1 MIYAPSSTHI
11 FLLQFVF
18 FWYHVPTLCA
28 QHTVESRR
36 QFNKCGE
43 ISIVLCCRSLINCR
57 PESIISWLTEKT
69 SEARCAAIPY
79 KRRHAN
85 AEVEWRGSGRRKRR
99 REERGRGGRREEGG
113 GSLEMKK
120 TLVSREHNVCRL
132 SDFAFATHAFNAESP
147 RASIVRATL
156 E

>member
-1 MIYAPSSTHI
+1 M
-11 FLLQFVF
+11 
-18 FWYHVPTLCA
+18 
-28 QHTVESRR
+28 RR
-36 QFNKCGE
+36 FRTKGATQ
-43 ISIVLCCRSLINCR
+43 
-57 PESIISWLTEKT
+57 T
-69 SEARCAAIPY
+69 
-79 KRRHAN
+79 RRGL
-85 AEVEWRGSGRRKRR
+85 EREWKK
-99 REERGRGGRREEGG
+99 ETKERGGGGRER

>member
-1 MIYAPSSTHI
+1 M
-11 FLLQFVF
+11 
-18 FWYHVPTLCA
+18 
-28 QHTVESRR
+28 ER
-36 QFNKCGE
+36 
-43 ISIVLCCRSLINCR
+43 
-57 PESIISWLTEKT
+57 
-69 SEARCAAIPY
+69 
-79 KRRHAN
+79 
-85 AEVEWRGSGRRKRR
+85 EWKK
-99 REERGRGGRREEGG
+99 ETKERGERTGGRREEGG